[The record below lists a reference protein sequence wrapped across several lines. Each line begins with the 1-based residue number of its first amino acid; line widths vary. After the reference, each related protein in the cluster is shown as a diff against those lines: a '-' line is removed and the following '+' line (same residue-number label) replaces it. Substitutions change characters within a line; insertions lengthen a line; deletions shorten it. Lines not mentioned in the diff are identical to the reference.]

1 MSRGGNYLRGAIRG
15 HGDVPLL
22 QAIRALKR
30 SGYDGVLSVEFEGM
44 EDPLVGVRIGQ
55 ANLRRLVELA

>member
-1 MSRGGNYLRGAIRG
+1 MKIGVSSYSYSRLVNRGILKQI
-15 HGDVPLL
+15 DVIKT
-22 QAIRALKR
+22 AKEA
-30 SGYDGVLSVEFEGM
+30 GFEGM